1 MRKLALVIASV
12 LCCFSAASQGSA
24 ALKELKSLLDTCCVQ
39 ASYSYSDASGKE
51 LGSGMAKIQGHKY
64 MVTEGG
70 AVFICNGTTLWS
82 LFKDTKEIYIE
93 KAGGAGD
100 IFGNLDSILP
110 QVKDLKYD
118 GRKVTFKLDLPG
130 NPPLLC
136 KAVIDRLPFNPDA
149 KFEVEQ
155 GVLQSR
161 EWTVTDLR

>member
-39 ASYSYSDASGKE
+39 AKYSYGDASGKE
-51 LGSGMAKIQGHKY
+51 LGSGIAKIQGHKY
-64 MVTEGG
+64 LVTEGK
-70 AVFICNGTTLWS
+70 AVFICNGSTLWS
-82 LFKDTKEIYIE
+82 MFNDTKEIYIE

-100 IFGNLDSILP
+100 IFGNLDSILS

-130 NPPLLC
+130 NQPLLC
-136 KAVIDRLPFNPDA
+136 KAVIDKMPFNPDA